1 MAKAKGSP
9 KTGGRKAGTPNK
21 VQSPLRDKIKAF
33 GEENFE
39 EVIAAWNCIA
49 DPKDKVKAYIDIIAY
64 AIPKLQA
71 VQMDANIQRQ
81 SSIED
86 DLKKL
91 SEEE

>member
-1 MAKAKGSP
+1 MPRVKGTA
-9 KTGGRKAGTPNK
+9 KTGGRVAGTPNRI
-21 VQSPLRDKIKAF
+21 QTPLRDKIKNF

-39 EVIAAWNCIA
+39 EVIAAWNCIT
-49 DPKDKVKAYIDIIAY
+49 DPKDKVKAYIDIISF

-81 SSIED
+81 SSVEE

-91 SEEE
+91 SEEG